1 MANINLIGDKL
12 YNQNAPISVA
22 MIVGIAQ
29 TYGTVAEVPTNLR
42 YPGKFIYDEDTNRI
56 YIIDADKAVH
66 LMNNVHIQVSINA
79 TNWTAIQSY
88 AGSDI
93 KYIRF
98 SIDGGVTYTNT
109 IQLATGADL
118 TAYNAHI
125 EITSGNP
132 HGTGAGDIEIDE
144 STNLGNW
151 IESIDAHINNTDTPN
166 PHGLTGDD
174 INLAADDSTAISE
187 AIGTLETD
195 LTSKISKVFFNEN
208 AFPILNASGGLTPN
222 VDTEMDANG
231 NFNISTGVRISG
243 SATTSVYPITT
254 TDDIEIGIGGGV
266 YNIFDLKFHDKLH
279 ITVNHNVTFTAIA
292 GDAEM
297 VGMYFTII
305 LKGGTT
311 GGVVY
316 FENNPW
322 GADFDD
328 IVLAPGDKWM
338 VTGYVY
344 SLNEYLVKAIEF

>member
-12 YNQNAPISVA
+12 YNLNAPISVA
-22 MIVGIAQ
+22 LIVGIAQ

-88 AGSDI
+88 DGSDI

-109 IQLATGADL
+109 IQIATEADL
-118 TAYNAHI
+118 TAYNTHI
-125 EITSGNP
+125 ANTNNP
-132 HGTGAGDIEIDE
+132 HSVKATQINTISERLASTVEEELLLDE
-144 STNLGNW
+144 SHRAATN
-151 IESIDAHINNTDTPN
+151 N
-166 PHGLTGDD
+166 PHNLTGDV
-174 INLAADDSTAISE
+174 INVAAEVATPISTAIE
-187 AIGTLETD
+187 ALETG
-195 LTSKISKVFFNEN
+195 LTSKISKVPDSKN
-208 AFPILNASGGLTPN
+208 AFPVFNESGGLTPFI
-222 VDTEMDANG
+222 DTEIDANG
-231 NFNISTGVRISG
+231 NFNVSTGVRISG

-254 TDDIEIGIGGGV
+254 TDDIEIGIAGGV
-266 YNIFDLKFHDKLH
+266 DNIFDLKFHDKLH
-279 ITVNHNVTFTAIA
+279 ITVNHNVNFAAIA

-311 GGVVY
+311 GGGAS
-316 FENNPW
+316 FENIPW

-328 IVLAPGDKWM
+328 IVLAPGDIWM

>member
-12 YNQNAPISVA
+12 YNLNAPISVA
-22 MIVGIAQ
+22 LIVGIAQ
-29 TYGTVAEVPTNLR
+29 TYSTVAEVPTNLR

-132 HGTGAGDIEIDE
+132 HGTNAGDIEIDE

-151 IESIDAHINNTDTPN
+151 IESIDAHTNNTDSAN
-166 PHGLTGDD
+166 PHGLTGDV
-174 INLAADDSTAISE
+174 INLSADDSTAISE
-187 AIGTLETD
+187 AIGTLETG
-195 LTSKISKVFFNEN
+195 LTSKISKVLGNEN

-222 VDTEMDANG
+222 VDTKIDANG
-231 NFNISTGVRISG
+231 NFKVSTGVRISG
-243 SATTSVYPITT
+243 SATTSVYSITT
-254 TDDIEIGIGGGV
+254 TDDIDIGIDEGYDV
-266 YNIFDLKFHDKLH
+266 LFDLKFHDKLH
-279 ITVNHNVTFTAIA
+279 MTVNHNVSFAAIA

-311 GGVVY
+311 GGRVY
-316 FENNPW
+316 FENIQW